1 MWKEGQPVLLCSLI
15 KTKKNYNEPILPKG
29 DLQTFKM
36 PESGDSDHDYDFFD
50 SMGGLQTMGI
60 LNALKTGD
68 TRLDMFLAMC
78 IPFVIRFLF
87 DAVGRLEQFCHYD
100 YWHKWWNSR
109 DNMHHRS
116 ISYRSTRNPWGGSS
130 SLDPDSQNT
139 VLLKAIQLYLHS
151 KVNLNLTAAD
161 LNLTSTEDKHSSLG
175 GYSSYDC
182 DSDDEDSDGRT
193 VVGILSKYKIIKNP
207 PSDDWHQ
214 LGSYGELASASVEL
228 RIENHDVASGD
239 GKQKENL
246 RIFNFRSPQGRA
258 IDAFVETAFDWYMNE
273 LRKLED
279 NSRYLY
285 ELKSTS
291 AGIGSNDDNDGENTS
306 GSRYTRYRLSDE
318 KTFDSLFFREKEP
331 LLNLIDNFRNRSG
344 RYKVKG
350 YPHKLGVL
358 LHGPPGSGKTSLI
371 KALAQHTGRSIV
383 NVPLARISTNA
394 ELQSIFFDRTYH
406 VQGQCVPV
414 KLGYKDIIFV
424 MEDVDAASKV
434 VKRRDGKNT
443 TGTQID
449 DVELPLPKSMWQ
461 MLVESSESDCVELVK
476 TLIEKSERLKE
487 EALKPEVLQS
497 IAKRVMVLP
506 GLGLVRE
513 AGDHPALRKIGDEA
527 VEYAQII
534 MAQYSAVDSFVNVHA
549 CAIAKLLESGAMVD
563 DAFLEALLSNEGPP
577 SPPLLPRDI
586 SFSKYGGNE
595 DTQIETDN
603 QYSALLLH
611 RPSSFEQVSD
621 SAKNAKSSSGKATA
635 GLDVM
640 GPSLWTKAGMDQLN
654 LTGILNVLDG
664 VVDTPGRIVIMT
676 TNHPEMLD
684 PALIRPGR
692 IDKKL
697 YLGYMAALDVIE
709 MLEHYFQLTLDAEQR
724 VRVEKVIAGRLNVTP
739 AQVEQLTAE
748 YENVE
753 DMILVL
759 EEKGQPPVSSS
770 TARFDLSPKSVIE

>member
-1 MWKEGQPVLLCSLI
+1 MA
-15 KTKKNYNEPILPKG
+15 
-29 DLQTFKM
+29 
-36 PESGDSDHDYDFFD
+36 ESVDSDHDFFD

-68 TRLDMFLAMC
+68 TRLDMLLAMC
-78 IPFVIRFLF
+78 LPFVIRFLF

-100 YWHKWWNSR
+100 YWHAWWNSR
-109 DNMHHRS
+109 RDTFHHRS
-116 ISYRSTRNPWGGSS
+116 ITYRSTRNRWGGSS

-139 VLLKAIQLYLHS
+139 ILLKAIQLYLHS
-151 KVNLNLTAAD
+151 KVNLNLTVAD

-175 GYSSYDC
+175 GYSSYDY

-193 VVGILSKYKIIKNP
+193 AVGILSKYKIIKDP
-207 PSDDWHQ
+207 PSNDWHQ
-214 LGSYGELASASVEL
+214 LGSYGEPVSASVEL
-228 RIENHDVASGD
+228 RIENHETSGEGKSGE
-239 GKQKENL
+239 GKQQENL
-246 RIFNFRSPQGRA
+246 RIFNFRSPQGHA
-258 IDAFVETAFDWYMNE
+258 IDAFVEIAFEWYMNE

-279 NSRYLY
+279 NSRYMY
-285 ELKSTS
+285 ELKSTNTVIVS
-291 AGIGSNDDNDGENTS
+291 DEDGDENTS

-318 KTFDSLFFREKEP
+318 KTFESLFFREKKP
-331 LLNLIDNFRNRSG
+331 LLNLIDNFRHRSG

-406 VQGQCVPV
+406 VQGQYVPV

-434 VKRRDGKNT
+434 VKRRDGKKT
-443 TGTQID
+443 TGILID

-461 MLVESSESDCVELVK
+461 MLVESSESACVKLVK

-497 IAKRVMVLP
+497 IAKRMMVLP
-506 GLGLVRE
+506 GLSLVGE
-513 AGDHPALRKIGDEA
+513 ASDHPTLRKIGDEA
-527 VEYAQII
+527 VESAKLI
-534 MAQYSAVDSFVNVHA
+534 MDQYSAVDSFVNVHA

-563 DAFLEALLSNEGPP
+563 DAFVEALLNNEGLLR
-577 SPPLLPRDI
+577 PPLLPRDI
-586 SFSKYGGNE
+586 DFSKCGGNE
-595 DTQIETDN
+595 DMQMETEN
-603 QYSALLLH
+603 QTPALLLH
-611 RPSSFEQVSD
+611 RPSSFEQISD
-621 SAKNAKSSSGKATA
+621 SGKNAKSTCSSGKTKATA
-635 GLDVM
+635 GLDMMM
-640 GPSLWTKAGMDQLN
+640 GPSQWSRAGMDQLN

-692 IDKKL
+692 MDKKL
-697 YLGYMAALDVIE
+697 YLGYMAGLDVIE
-709 MLEHYFQLTLDAEQR
+709 MLEHYFQSTLDAEQR
-724 VRVEKVIAGRLNVTP
+724 VRVDKVITGGRLKVTP

-748 YENVE
+748 HEDVE
-753 DMILVL
+753 DMILAL
-759 EEKGQPPVSSS
+759 EEKGRPPVSSS
-770 TARFDLSPKSVIE
+770 TARFDLSPKSVID

>member
-1 MWKEGQPVLLCSLI
+1 MA
-15 KTKKNYNEPILPKG
+15 
-29 DLQTFKM
+29 
-36 PESGDSDHDYDFFD
+36 ESGDHDHDFFD
-50 SMGGLQTMGI
+50 STGGLQTMGI

-68 TRLDMFLAMC
+68 TRLDMLLAMC
-78 IPFVIRFLF
+78 LPFVIRFLF

-109 DNMHHRS
+109 DAMHHRT

-175 GYSSYDC
+175 GYNSYDY
-182 DSDDEDSDGRT
+182 DSDDEDSSNGRT
-193 VVGILSKYKIIKNP
+193 VVGILSKYKIIKDP
-207 PSDDWHQ
+207 PSNDWHQ
-214 LGSYGELASASVEL
+214 LGSYGEPVSAFVEL
-228 RIENHDVASGD
+228 LIENRDVASGD
-239 GKQKENL
+239 GKQREKL
-246 RIFNFRSPQGRA
+246 RIFNFRSTQGHS
-258 IDAFVETAFDWYMNE
+258 IDTFVDTSFDWYMSE

-279 NSRYLY
+279 NSRFLY
-285 ELKSTS
+285 ELKSMN
-291 AGIGSNDDNDGENTS
+291 AVIDSNDDDDGEKNK
-306 GSRYTRYRLSDE
+306 GSQYTRYRLSDE
-318 KTFDSLFFREKEP
+318 KTFESLFFREKEP
-331 LLNLIDNFRNRSG
+331 LLNLIDNFHNRTG

-350 YPHKLGVL
+350 FPHKLGVL

-394 ELQSIFFDRTYH
+394 ELQSIFFDRAYH
-406 VQGQCVPV
+406 VQGQYVPV

-434 VKRRDGKNT
+434 VKRRDGKKKT
-443 TGTQID
+443 TGIQID
-449 DVELPLPKSMWQ
+449 DVELPLPKSIWQ

-497 IAKRVMVLP
+497 ISKRMMFLP

-513 AGDHPALRKIGDEA
+513 AGDHPTLRKIGDEA
-527 VEYAQII
+527 VESAQTI
-534 MAQYSAVDSFVNVHA
+534 MSQYSVVDSFVNVHA
-549 CAIAKLLESGAMVD
+549 CAIAKLLESGVVVD
-563 DAFLEALLSNEGPP
+563 DAFVEALLSNEGTLPL
-577 SPPLLPRDI
+577 PLLSRDTT
-586 SFSKYGGNE
+586 FGKYGGNE
-595 DTQIETDN
+595 DIQMEPDN
-603 QYSALLLH
+603 QNSALLPH
-611 RPSSFEQVSD
+611 RPASFEKVSD
-621 SAKNAKSSSGKATA
+621 SVNHAKSSTGTKTA
-635 GLDVM
+635 GLDIK
-640 GPSLWTKAGMDQLN
+640 GPSFWSKAGMDQLN

-709 MLEHYFQLTLDAEQR
+709 MLEHYFQVTLDAEQR
-724 VRVEKVIAGRLNVTP
+724 VRVEKVITGRLNVTP
-739 AQVEQLTAE
+739 AQVEQLTSE
-748 YENVE
+748 YEDVE
-753 DMILVL
+753 DMILAL
-759 EEKGQPPVSSS
+759 EEKGRPPVSSS
-770 TARFDLSPKSVIE
+770 TARFDLSPKSVID

>member
-1 MWKEGQPVLLCSLI
+1 MS
-15 KTKKNYNEPILPKG
+15 
-29 DLQTFKM
+29 
-36 PESGDSDHDYDFFD
+36 ESSESDHDFFD
-50 SMGGLQTMGI
+50 SMGGFQTMGI

-68 TRLDMFLAMC
+68 TRLDMLLAMC
-78 IPFVIRFLF
+78 LPFVIRFLF
-87 DAVGRLEQFCHYD
+87 DAVGRLEQLYRYD
-100 YWHKWWNSR
+100 YWHKLWNRR
-109 DNMHHRS
+109 DTMHHRT

-161 LNLTSTEDKHSSLG
+161 LNLTSTEDKNSSLG
-175 GYSSYDC
+175 GYNSYDY
-182 DSDDEDSDGRT
+182 DSDDEDNDGRT
-193 VVGILSKYKIIKNP
+193 VVGILSKYKIIKDP
-207 PSDDWHQ
+207 PSDVWHQ
-214 LGSYGELASASVEL
+214 LGSYGEPASAFVEL

-239 GKQKENL
+239 GKKKENL
-246 RIFNFRSPQGRA
+246 RIFNFRSTQGNA
-258 IDAFVETAFDWYMNE
+258 IDAFVETTFDWYMSE

-279 NSRYLY
+279 NSRFLY
-285 ELKSTS
+285 ELKSIN
-291 AGIGSNDDNDGENTS
+291 AAIESNDDGENTKQ
-306 GSRYTRYRLSDE
+306 GSQYTRYRLSDE
-318 KTFDSLFFREKEP
+318 KTFESLFFREKEP

-350 YPHKLGVL
+350 FPHKLGVL

-371 KALAQHTGRSIV
+371 KALAHHTGRSII

-424 MEDVDAASKV
+424 MEDVDAGSKV
-434 VKRRDGKNT
+434 VKRRDGKKKT
-443 TGTQID
+443 TGIQID
-449 DVELPLPKSMWQ
+449 DVEFPPPKSIWQ

-476 TLIEKSERLKE
+476 ILIEKSERLKE

-513 AGDHPALRKIGDEA
+513 AGDHPTLRKIGNEA
-527 VEYAQII
+527 VESAQMI
-534 MAQYSAVDSFVNVHA
+534 MSQYSTVDSFVNVHA
-549 CAIAKLLESGAMVD
+549 CAIAKLLESGAVVD
-563 DAFLEALLSNEGPP
+563 DAFVEALLSNEDP
-577 SPPLLPRDI
+577 STPPLLPREM
-586 SFSKYGGNE
+586 SFGKYGSN
-595 DTQIETDN
+595 DDMHMETDN
-603 QYSALLLH
+603 QNTALLLH
-611 RPSSFEQVSD
+611 PRPSSFEQVSD
-621 SAKNAKSSSGKATA
+621 SIKHAKGSSGKATA
-635 GLDVM
+635 GLDMM
-640 GPSLWTKAGMDQLN
+640 GPSALWSKAGMDQLN

-697 YLGYMAALDVIE
+697 YLGYMAALDVME
-709 MLEHYFQLTLDAEQR
+709 MLEHYFQVTLDAEQR
-724 VRVEKVIAGRLNVTP
+724 VRVEKVIAKGRLNVTP

-748 YENVE
+748 YEDVE
-753 DMILVL
+753 DMILAL
-759 EEKGQPPVSSS
+759 EEKGRTLVSTSA
-770 TARFDLSPKSVIE
+770 ARVDLSPKSVID

>member
-1 MWKEGQPVLLCSLI
+1 MS
-15 KTKKNYNEPILPKG
+15 
-29 DLQTFKM
+29 
-36 PESGDSDHDYDFFD
+36 ESGESDHDHDFFD
-50 SMGGLQTMGI
+50 SMGGFQTMGI

-68 TRLDMFLAMC
+68 TRLDMLLAMC
-78 IPFVIRFLF
+78 LPFVIRFLF

-109 DNMHHRS
+109 DSMHHRT

-151 KVNLNLTAAD
+151 KVNLNLTAAV

-175 GYSSYDC
+175 GYNSYDY

-193 VVGILSKYKIIKNP
+193 VVGILSKYKIIKDP

-214 LGSYGELASASVEL
+214 LGSYGVPASAFVEL
-228 RIENHDVASGD
+228 LIENHDVASAD
-239 GKQKENL
+239 GKQKEHL
-246 RIFNFRSPQGRA
+246 RIFNFRSTQGHA
-258 IDAFVETAFDWYMNE
+258 IDAFVETTFDWYMSE

-279 NSRYLY
+279 NSRFLY
-285 ELKSTS
+285 ELKSIN
-291 AGIGSNDDNDGENTS
+291 AAIDSNDDGENTK
-306 GSRYTRYRLSDE
+306 GSQYTRYRLSDE
-318 KTFDSLFFREKEP
+318 KTFESLFFREKKP

-350 YPHKLGVL
+350 FPHKLGVL

-394 ELQSIFFDRTYH
+394 ELQSIFFDQTYH
-406 VQGQCVPV
+406 VQGQYVPV

-434 VKRRDGKNT
+434 VKRRDGKT
-443 TGTQID
+443 KTPGIQID
-449 DVELPLPKSMWQ
+449 DVELPLPKSIWQ

-497 IAKRVMVLP
+497 IAKRMLVLP

-513 AGDHPALRKIGDEA
+513 AGDHPTLRKIGDEA
-527 VEYAQII
+527 VESAQII
-534 MAQYSAVDSFVNVHA
+534 MSQYSVVDSFVNVHA

-563 DAFLEALLSNEGPP
+563 DAFVEALLSNEGTP
-577 SPPLLPRDI
+577 SPPLLPRDM
-586 SFSKYGGNE
+586 SFGKYGSNE
-595 DTQIETDN
+595 DMHMETDN
-603 QYSALLLH
+603 QNSALLLH
-611 RPSSFEQVSD
+611 TRPSSFEQVSD
-621 SAKNAKSSSGKATA
+621 LAKNAKSSTGTKTA
-635 GLDVM
+635 GLDMM
-640 GPSLWTKAGMDQLN
+640 GPSLWRKAGMDQLN

-692 IDKKL
+692 MDKKI
-697 YLGYMAALDVIE
+697 YLGYMAALDVME
-709 MLEHYFQLTLDAEQR
+709 MLEHYFQVTLDAEQR
-724 VRVEKVIAGRLNVTP
+724 IRVEKVIAGRLNVTP

-748 YENVE
+748 YEDVE
-753 DMILVL
+753 DMILAL
-759 EEKGQPPVSSS
+759 EENGRPPVSSS
-770 TARFDLSPKSVIE
+770 SARFDLSPKSVID